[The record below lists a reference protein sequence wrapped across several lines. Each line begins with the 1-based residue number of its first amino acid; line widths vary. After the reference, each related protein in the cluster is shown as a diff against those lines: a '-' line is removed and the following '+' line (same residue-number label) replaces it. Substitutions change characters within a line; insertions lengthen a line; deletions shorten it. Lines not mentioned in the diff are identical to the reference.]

1 MIANTARS
9 APKIMHV
16 HCSQGDIGNMNDIMH
31 MKRAISF
38 AAKHTASFFAALNNS
53 ISDNILSLERFI
65 TASFAPNL
73 LICPERHPTI
83 RSNYCLSTEASV
95 KTGVSPDKIDYRSN
109 LSGLNRF
116 STDKLFKFKQ
126 LSVIKRFLPDKHKIP
141 QLRET

>member
-1 MIANTARS
+1 MANSNNTIEVVEVFTRSRRVIPIPWMERIPQRNLTLIAFTLRYEISASQMIANTARS

-65 TASFAPNL
+65 TASFAQ
-73 LICPERHPTI
+73 I
-83 RSNYCLSTEASV
+83 Y
-95 KTGVSPDKIDYRSN
+95 
-109 LSGLNRF
+109 
-116 STDKLFKFKQ
+116 
-126 LSVIKRFLPDKHKIP
+126 
-141 QLRET
+141 